1 MKLNQFVLNNSFDWP
16 ESNHHQRRSCWD
28 EEPNRRPYV
37 AKVLQSNS
45 IDSCISIEGFNALHM
60 IDGKPTYSVAFK
72 DSNDTY
78 DVKLNNGEVLEDQL
92 SGVKKIK
99 I

>member
-1 MKLNQFVLNNSFDWP
+1 
-16 ESNHHQRRSCWD
+16 
-28 EEPNRRPYV
+28 
-37 AKVLQSNS
+37 
-45 IDSCISIEGFNALHM
+45 M

-78 DVKLNNGEVLEDQL
+78 DVKLNSGEVLEDQL